1 MVFVIP
7 KITDMYKDAKVNLPS
22 LTQTVIDISNFLQE
36 KYYLIIIIFAIIV
49 FLIKLFKTNK
59 KTKIYWDKNILYF
72 PIFGSLIRKKIL
84 ALFTS
89 SM

>member
-36 KYYLIIIIFAIIV
+36 KYYLIIIIFIILI
-49 FLIKLFKTNK
+49 FLIKIFKTNK
-59 KTKIYWDKNILYF
+59 KTKIYWDRFILNI
-72 PIFGSLIRKKIL
+72 PIF
-84 ALFTS
+84 
-89 SM
+89 

>member
-36 KYYLIIIIFAIIV
+36 KYYLIIIIFIMLI
-49 FLIKLFKTNK
+49 FLIKVFKTNK
-59 KTKIYWDKNILYF
+59 KTKIYWDKFILNI
-72 PIFGSLIRKKIL
+72 PIF
-84 ALFTS
+84 
-89 SM
+89 